1 MHHYIP
7 NEPTPTRWNR
17 MHHLSAEAAAT
28 SAPLHAAA
36 AAAIKSKEK
45 PVRIDCVLQR
55 HMATSGV
62 KLREIFYANTLR

>member
-1 MHHYIP
+1 MHHYIA

-17 MHHLSAEAAAT
+17 MHHLSAEAAA
-28 SAPLHAAA
+28 SGGGAPLH

-45 PVRIDCVLQR
+45 PVRIDCVPQR